1 LALCESERKENI
13 LEVLEIMDIKML
25 SSIGSIAKVFQAL
38 GRLLLEPVAEELL
51 LDFKASGMIM
61 IFILL

>member
-1 LALCESERKENI
+1 
-13 LEVLEIMDIKML
+13 MDIKKL
-25 SSIGSIAKVFQAL
+25 SSVGSIAKVFQAL

-61 IFILL
+61 IFIFLL